1 VDACRVK
8 AVMTEQDFTLLQAYL
23 DELHRGGTPARER
36 IIADRPELAP
46 LLECLDGLDG
56 LALPPA
62 DDGATIPPAG
72 APPPDEQPPTIEL
85 PRPARRFGKYLLE
98 AELGRGGMGV
108 VYRARQIDLDRP
120 VALKM
125 ILSSHLAAPDAL
137 ERFQEESR
145 AAAALTHPH
154 IVAVYEA
161 GQIDGQPFFAMQ
173 LVDGCHLGERARQGS
188 IRPDEAAQLVADVA
202 RAVHH
207 LHGHGIVHRDLKP
220 SNILM
225 DATGHPYVTDFGL
238 VKVLGG
244 SHRTTTGA
252 IVGTPSYMSP
262 EQASGR
268 KDLGPA
274 SDVYSL
280 GAILYELLT
289 GRPPFRE
296 DSPLDTLVQ
305 VLESEPTAP
314 RRIRPDVPPELEL
327 ICLRCLE
334 KAPADRFAS
343 ADELAA
349 ALDAFLKGEETGLS
363 LPGLHYRLR
372 HWARR
377 EPALASRLI
386 MLPVCMLIAQANY
399 LLAGGMPL
407 ARHLEILGTLIGWGA
422 ASFGC
427 QRMMNHKPWAD
438 ATRFLWAAIDVIL
451 FSIIVLVADD
461 INTPVVIG
469 YPLIV
474 AAAGLW
480 FRVPLVWFTALV
492 CVVSYLLLLV
502 EWIHRNGETAGLHKH
517 AIFVVGLVI
526 LAFMMSYQVYRV
538 RALSRYYEHRR
549 LP

>member
-1 VDACRVK
+1 
-8 AVMTEQDFTLLQAYL
+8 MNEQDFALLQTYL
-23 DELHRGGTPARER
+23 DELHRGGTPARDTILAE
-36 IIADRPELAP
+36 RPELAP
-46 LLECLDGLDG
+46 LLECLDELDD
-56 LALPPA
+56 LAVPPG
-62 DDGATIPPAG
+62 DDAATIPPA
-72 APPPDEQPPTIEL
+72 APPLKTEPATIEL
-85 PRPARRFGKYLLE
+85 PRPAGRFGKYLLE

-108 VYRARQIDLDRP
+108 VYRARQVDLDRP

-154 IVAVYEA
+154 VVAVYEA

-173 LVDGCHLGERARQGS
+173 LIDGCHLGERVREGPLPPEDAAR
-188 IRPDEAAQLVADVA
+188 IVADVA

-207 LHGHGIVHRDLKP
+207 LHVHGIVHRDLKP
-220 SNILM
+220 SNILL
-225 DATGHPYVTDFGL
+225 DATGHSYVTDFGL

-262 EQASGR
+262 EQAAGR
-268 KDLGPA
+268 KDVGPA
-274 SDVYSL
+274 GDVYSL

-289 GRPPFRE
+289 GQPPFRE
-296 DSPLDTLVQ
+296 ESPLDTLVQ
-305 VLESEPTAP
+305 VLESEPAAP
-314 RRIRPDVPPELEL
+314 RRLRPQVSAELEL

-334 KAPADRFAS
+334 KSPADRFAS
-343 ADELAA
+343 AEQLAE
-349 ALDAFLKGEETGLS
+349 ALDAFQRGEETGVS
-363 LPGLHYRLR
+363 LPGLRYRLR

-377 EPALASRLI
+377 EPALASRLV
-386 MLPVCMLIAQANY
+386 MLPICLLIAQANY
-399 LLAGGMPL
+399 LLAGGMPYE
-407 ARHLEILGTLIGWGA
+407 RHLMILATLVGWGA
-422 ASFGC
+422 ASFVC
-427 QRMMNHKPWAD
+427 QWLMNHKPWAD
-438 ATRFLWAAIDVIL
+438 ATRFLWAAVDVLL
-451 FSIIVLVADD
+451 FSVIVLVADD

-480 FRVPLVWFTALV
+480 FRVTLVWFTAAV
-492 CVVSYLLLLV
+492 CVASYLLLLL
-502 EWIHRNGETAGLHKH
+502 EAAHRTGGLEAPYKH
-517 AIFVVGLVI
+517 AIFVVGIVL
-526 LAFMMSYQVYRV
+526 LAFMTSYQVFRV